1 MHTIHLSY
9 LLSQGAQLILYEH
22 VEEEVVLIVLRS
34 REQKNT
40 IPMLAIN
47 DTGQVSIIFP
57 VSLTMSSELTT

>member
-57 VSLTMSSELTT
+57 VRLTMSSELTT